1 MPGMGVQK
9 SLAEI
14 VADAKD
20 KENIGYDLYSVSSV
34 EQAKAVRDATNL
46 LVVVEGGGGFG
57 GGPGGSYP
65 SLGKTYKPTAAQI
78 EAQVEAARKYEGIAD
93 IYLMRSGG
101 SAGASWETDGY
112 HEGASYY
119 YSQAMKKAG
128 LKIATCIGNGTHHP
142 VMNDMYIGK
151 GITDMVAMT
160 RPFYADQDLIR
171 KVAAGRP
178 DEVRPCLMC
187 QNCHSE
193 SMTKGPHISR
203 CSVNPEWGVSLH
215 MTDFSQEPSL
225 KKKKVAVIGGG
236 PAGMKAALVL
246 TERGH
251 KVTIYEKEA
260 VLGGQQ
266 AHTDYSTWV
275 WTYKNYKDYLIHM
288 VKKNG
293 IEVKLNTKATKEM
306 IKAGGYDTV
315 LVAVGSEI
323 YKPKMAGA
331 DAANV
336 FDLDTCYS
344 KKKQLGENVV
354 VIGSGKLGTEAAIS
368 MCLDGHKVTVL
379 AGDAMFDKSD
389 IGAHNVTA
397 QTTIYRSHPNFKYT
411 LNTTVTDITGGKVTY
426 KDKDGNV
433 QSVQAD
439 SIVFANP
446 PKPRQEEAA
455 SFGGAANEVRLVG
468 DCTGSNGRILTATRS
483 AYWVAVQV

>member
-1 MPGMGVQK
+1 M
-9 SLAEI
+9 
-14 VADAKD
+14 
-20 KENIGYDLYSVSSV
+20 
-34 EQAKAVRDATNL
+34 RDATNL
-46 LVVVEGGGGFG
+46 LVVVEGGAGPN
-57 GGPGGSYP
+57 GPGGKFP
-65 SLGKTYKPTAAQI
+65 SLSPFQKPTAAQL
-78 EAQVEAARKYEGIAD
+78 EAQVEAARKYDGIAD

-101 SAGASWETDGY
+101 SQGASWETGGY
-112 HEGASYY
+112 AEGASYY

-128 LKIATCIGNGTHHP
+128 LKLVTCIGSGTHHP

-151 GITDMVAMT
+151 GVTDMVAMT
-160 RPFYADQDLIR
+160 RPFFAEENLIQ
-171 KVAAGRP
+171 KVAAGRA
-178 DEVRPCLMC
+178 DEVAPCLMC

-203 CSVNPEWGVSLH
+203 CSINPAWGISLH
-215 MTDFSQEPSL
+215 MTNTSQQLPL

-251 KVTIYEKEA
+251 KVTLYEKEA

-266 AHTDYSTWV
+266 AHTDHSTWV

-315 LVAVGSEI
+315 LVAIGSD
-323 YKPKMAGA
+323 YVKTQMPGN

-336 FDLDTCYS
+336 FDLETCYS

-354 VIGSGKLGTEAAIS
+354 VVGSGKLGTEAAVS
-368 MCLDGHKVTVL
+368 MCLDGHKVMVL
-379 AGDAMFDKSD
+379 AGDAMFDKGD

-397 QTTIYRSHPNFKYT
+397 QTTIYRSHPNFKYS
-411 LNTTVTDITGGKVTY
+411 LNTKVTDITGGKVTY
-426 KDKDGNV
+426 TDKDGNV

-455 SFGGAANEVRLVG
+455 SFGGAAGEVRLIG

-483 AYWVAVQV
+483 AYWVAVQI